1 MGEGGPLAVDE
12 EATQKTILLKFKQSF
27 ASAKKGKN
35 MKKNYTFKLKLN
47 EEMAKKLSS
56 VSKSEGLSIQNMLT
70 QLVRQKV
77 QYFERVKGNI
87 QKSAL
92 NEVSLDDFEVEEI

>member
-1 MGEGGPLAVDE
+1 
-12 EATQKTILLKFKQSF
+12 
-27 ASAKKGKN
+27 

-70 QLVRQKV
+70 QLVRQKI

-92 NEVSLDDFEVEEI
+92 NEASLDDFEVEEI

>member
-1 MGEGGPLAVDE
+1 MDE
-12 EATQKTILLKFKQSF
+12 VYNKEATQKTILLRFKQSF

-92 NEVSLDDFEVEEI
+92 NEASLDDFEVEEI

>member
-1 MGEGGPLAVDE
+1 
-12 EATQKTILLKFKQSF
+12 
-27 ASAKKGKN
+27 

-47 EEMAKKLSS
+47 EEMAKKLAYASE
-56 VSKSEGLSIQNMLT
+56 KEGLSVQNMLV

-87 QKSAL
+87 SKDSQSSVDL
-92 NEVSLDDFEVEEI
+92 GIFEVEEQ

>member
-1 MGEGGPLAVDE
+1 MVEYIKE
-12 EATQKTILLKFKQSF
+12 ETKRRGT
-27 ASAKKGKN
+27 
-35 MKKNYTFKLKLN
+35 MKKNLIFKLRLN
-47 EEMAKKLSS
+47 EEMAKKLEF

-87 QKSAL
+87 GKDKL
-92 NEVSLDDFEVEEI
+92 CNMEMNDFETEQN

>member
-1 MGEGGPLAVDE
+1 
-12 EATQKTILLKFKQSF
+12 
-27 ASAKKGKN
+27 

-47 EEMAKKLSS
+47 EEMARKLAYTSE
-56 VSKSEGLSIQNMLT
+56 KEGLSVQNMLT

-87 QKSAL
+87 QRNTL
-92 NEVSLDDFEVEEI
+92 NEQELVEFEVEEQ

>member
-1 MGEGGPLAVDE
+1 
-12 EATQKTILLKFKQSF
+12 
-27 ASAKKGKN
+27 

-47 EEMAKKLSS
+47 EEMAKKLAYASE
-56 VSKSEGLSIQNMLT
+56 KEGLSVQNMLV

-87 QKSAL
+87 SKDSQSSVDL
-92 NEVSLDDFEVEEI
+92 SIFEVEEQ

>member
-1 MGEGGPLAVDE
+1 
-12 EATQKTILLKFKQSF
+12 
-27 ASAKKGKN
+27 

-47 EEMAKKLSS
+47 EEMAKKLAY
-56 VSKSEGLSIQNMLT
+56 VSEKEGLSVQNMLT

-87 QKSAL
+87 QRNTL
-92 NEVSLDDFEVEEI
+92 NEQELMEFEVEEQ